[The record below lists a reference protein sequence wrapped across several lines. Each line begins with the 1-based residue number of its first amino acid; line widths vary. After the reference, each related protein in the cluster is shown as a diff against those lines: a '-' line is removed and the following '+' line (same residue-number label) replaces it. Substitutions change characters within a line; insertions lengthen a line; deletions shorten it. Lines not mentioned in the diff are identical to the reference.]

1 MLDDFYFADPRL
13 VLIPVEHLSP
23 DGVDPDFAASLR
35 ALRGW
40 PASWTDLLD
49 EGFALYWQRLA
60 ALARRG
66 RDLNPPRLRNVGLVT
81 APDEVRPFASIL
93 NTSTWT
99 LYECDLDP
107 DRSDAEL
114 VAYLLAHGDRMTET
128 GEVTLT
134 AVHLASWWFERSAD
148 ERAAFVAAAQASD
161 RPDAATYRAI
171 ADALPWLRELRHRHL
186 RPPRTSGAHRPI
198 PGTGL
203 LVPRAVEQQPDRLV
217 GACRAAAEAT
227 LATFHARWQGS
238 DPDGAQAILSWLAS
252 DAPPFLVTARRGVIV
267 WDPDRPADV
276 DALRPL
282 LTCAGAAAL
291 RDVAAD
297 LRVVATHTSRF
308 HAALVEPRSLPAPDP
323 DTAQS
328 GYSYLHVTRGLIAYN
343 LDEPGIERLA
353 GPALPYARPML
364 GARTVHEWAHLAV
377 DGGLVPRTVDDAAWR
392 ALLAALARLLDD
404 AIARAPRAVR
414 DRCAADVRALSRSA
428 SAGAALA
435 EIFAS
440 RLSDYQANLLG
451 FHFLDPVEREAYV
464 RQNIRPLARE
474 YAPDQLWR
482 HLVRALYEYQ
492 YLGFSAVP
500 DARAY
505 FLCRTPGASATSS
518 RPRRSTRRA
527 STPWPEPR
535 ASCAPRTPST
545 RRASACPRAGTTPQA
560 EQVTLASRGQ
570 PVPTV
575 SPWKQR

>member
-23 DGVDPDFAASLR
+23 DGVDPDFAAKLR
-35 ALRGW
+35 ARRGW

-49 EGFALYWQRLA
+49 EGLALYWQRLT

-66 RDLNPPRLRNVGLVT
+66 RDVSPPRLRNIGVVT
-81 APDEVRPFASIL
+81 APEEVRPFASIL

-128 GEVTLT
+128 GEVTLA

-148 ERAAFVAAAQASD
+148 ERDAFVAAAQASA

-171 ADALPWLRELRHRHL
+171 ADALPWLRELRHRLL

-203 LVPRAVEQQPDRLV
+203 LVPRAIEQQPERLV
-217 GACRAAAEAT
+217 GACRAAATAT
-227 LATFHARWQGS
+227 LEAFHARWRGS
-238 DPDGAQAILSWLAS
+238 DQEGAQAILSWLAT
-252 DAPPFLVTARRGVIV
+252 DTPPLLVTARRGVTV
-267 WDPDRPADV
+267 WDPDRPAEV
-276 DALRPL
+276 DALSPL
-282 LTCAGAAAL
+282 LTGAGSAAL

-297 LRVVATHTSRF
+297 LALIAIHTRRF
-308 HAALVEPRSLPAPDP
+308 HAALIEPRSLPAPDP
-323 DTAQS
+323 GTAQS
-328 GYSYLHVTRGLIAYN
+328 GYSYLHVARGLIAYN

-353 GPALPYARPML
+353 GPALPYARSML

-377 DGGLVPRTVDDAAWR
+377 DGGLVPRTVDDAAWS
-392 ALLAALARLLDD
+392 ALLAGLACLLDD

-414 DRCAADVRALSRSA
+414 DRAAPDLRALSRGG

-435 EIFAS
+435 AIFAS
-440 RLSDYQANLLG
+440 RLSDFQANVLA
-451 FHFLDPVEREAYV
+451 FHFLDPIEREAYV

-474 YAPDQLWR
+474 YAPEQVWR

-505 FLCRTPGASATSS
+505 FLQHTWFERDFFASGVLDEGRFDALADAA
-518 RPRRSTRRA
+518 RLL
-527 STPWPEPR
+527 
-535 ASCAPRTPST
+535 CAAHAVDEARIRLP
-545 RRASACPRAGTTPQA
+545 AGGDDPA
-560 EQVTLASRGQ
+560 G
-570 PVPTV
+570 
-575 SPWKQR
+575 